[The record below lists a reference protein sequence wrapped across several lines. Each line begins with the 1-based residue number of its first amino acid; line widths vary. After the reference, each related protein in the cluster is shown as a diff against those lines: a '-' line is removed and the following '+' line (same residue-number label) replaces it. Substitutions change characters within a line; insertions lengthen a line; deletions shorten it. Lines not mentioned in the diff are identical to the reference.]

1 MKKLRYLKS
10 SKTNRMQLLIAF
22 FRKQQ
27 CAAYCPITA
36 RYKNMKTL
44 TAPTCS
50 PAESSIWDSLKL
62 AIADSSGFKCWQD
75 DHLDV
80 DPTGD
85 DQVAPQLLDV
95 QVRHYL
101 RQTLETLAY

>member
-1 MKKLRYLKS
+1 M
-10 SKTNRMQLLIAF
+10 T
-22 FRKQQ
+22 
-27 CAAYCPITA
+27 
-36 RYKNMKTL
+36 TL
-44 TAPTCS
+44 TSPTCA

-75 DHLDV
+75 DHLEV
-80 DPTGD
+80 DSD
-85 DQVAPQLLDV
+85 DEARVAPQLLDV